1 MGEKLICVQVIH
13 LVTLQD
19 RKERS
24 QATGFSYHNA
34 RLGGRWG
41 WASAHDPKLVTC
53 EKCHK
58 HRLKT
63 IDGSCRVQNCRACY
77 DWDHTKAKHE
87 VGKEYPS
94 DNIKQKVGRKI
105 SFGEMKAASIAAYD
119 NLHGNGRQKWNA
131 KNVREYLKEE
141 GLNEP
146 LIKDIIKCV
155 SKDEMLKI
163 LPPCW
168 NTDGDVNNHI
178 ETIMHLVFLGVS
190 QTVGKVLKETMTAF
204 NQFAAFHNNDNELR
218 NIRSLQLDWCK
229 TWIFGSQKL
238 LLDHGYRRIR

>member
-1 MGEKLICVQVIH
+1 
-13 LVTLQD
+13 
-19 RKERS
+19 
-24 QATGFSYHNA
+24 
-34 RLGGRWG
+34 
-41 WASAHDPKLVTC
+41 
-53 EKCHK
+53 
-58 HRLKT
+58 
-63 IDGSCRVQNCRACY
+63 
-77 DWDHTKAKHE
+77 
-87 VGKEYPS
+87 
-94 DNIKQKVGRKI
+94 
-105 SFGEMKAASIAAYD
+105 MKAASIAAYD
-119 NLHGNGRQKWNA
+119 NLHGNGGQKWNA

-190 QTVGKVLKETMTAF
+190 QTVSKVLKETMTAF

-229 TWIFGSQKL
+229 TWIFGSQKTPFGPWVSENTLAYVRVMKHIYTPLDNIPDVKVRKKSKL
-238 LLDHGYRRIR
+238 LVQAMLAMVSRIMQKKRQQRQ